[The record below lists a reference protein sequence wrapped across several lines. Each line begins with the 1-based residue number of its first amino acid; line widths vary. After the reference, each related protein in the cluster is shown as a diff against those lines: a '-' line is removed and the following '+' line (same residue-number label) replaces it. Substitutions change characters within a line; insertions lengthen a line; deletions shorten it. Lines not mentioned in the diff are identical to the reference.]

1 MIFPDFKNRPV
12 AFELGSEQQ
21 RFFVF
26 VFKTRTKENCKLFNV
41 GSGKRELPFIKKC
54 FILSRKNIDINY

>member
-12 AFELGSEQQ
+12 AFEIGSEQQ

-41 GSGKRELPFIKKC
+41 GSGKREVPFIKKEFY
-54 FILSRKNIDINY
+54 FIKEKY